1 MIAIHLINLHAKIRN
16 GTLTDYTT
24 IRKLAL
30 EIDRDLEAWESWT
43 PPSYR
48 YAVVEVTE
56 NEEQSPYTFSTA
68 CLGGKRFLYPNQR
81 IAEIWNN
88 LRIQRIAIKQILL
101 RNERQ
106 AAGFGISDKE
116 CVDSAE
122 RVIRRNSVEIC
133 ASIDWLIGSPSL

>member
-1 MIAIHLINLHAKIRN
+1 MI
-16 GTLTDYTT
+16 
-24 IRKLAL
+24 
-30 EIDRDLEAWESWT
+30 
-43 PPSYR
+43 
-48 YAVVEVTE
+48 EVTE
-56 NEEQSPYTFSTA
+56 SEEQSPYTFSTA

-101 RNERQ
+101 ANECQ
-106 AAGFGISDKE
+106 AARFGVSDQE

-133 ASIDWLIGSPSL
+133 ASIDWLMGSPSL